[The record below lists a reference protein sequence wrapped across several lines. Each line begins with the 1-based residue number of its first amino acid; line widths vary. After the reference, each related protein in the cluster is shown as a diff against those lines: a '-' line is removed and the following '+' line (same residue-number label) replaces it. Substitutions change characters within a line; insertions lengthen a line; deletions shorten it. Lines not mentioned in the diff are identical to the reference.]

1 MNNISNDFKY
11 EKTKKEFY
19 KIHNTKKF
27 TNKFSFSQGLLLTFP
42 YFALTILLVIVPLIV
57 IIVNAFM
64 PSTGNIEDN
73 FGIMTGTIWTK
84 IGKSIY
90 VSIISTI
97 FILLISFPF
106 AYMLSLSK
114 SKTWKTIIMVVI
126 TAPVW
131 VNMLVK
137 LIGIKTIFDVINGS
151 MNSTYGDIYTIL
163 GLTYL
168 YTPFMI
174 IPLYNSLDTIPKNLI
189 NASKDLGRNNFQTFF
204 LVVLPWC
211 KSALISGIVLVL
223 LPCFTSVAV
232 PSFLNNNNDSGLI
245 GDVIINQGE
254 NGLSSPIALSRT
266 SVLVLVVSAFTL
278 IIYGSIVLTPKIY
291 SLIKHKINNRGKN

>member
-1 MNNISNDFKY
+1 MNNEVKVY
-11 EKTKKEFY
+11 KTEKTKKEFY
-19 KIHNTKKF
+19 KISNTKKF
-27 TNKFSFSQGLLLTFP
+27 TNKFSFTNGLLLTLP

-57 IIVNAFM
+57 IIINAFY

-73 FGIMTGTIWTK
+73 FGIMTGTIWNK

-90 VSIISTI
+90 VSIVSTM

-106 AYMLSLSK
+106 AYLLSLSK
-114 SKTWKTIIMVVI
+114 NKVWKTLIMLVI

-137 LIGIKTIFDVINGS
+137 LIGMKTIFDVINGS

-189 NASKDLGRNNFQTFF
+189 NASKDLGRNNFQTFIF
-204 LVVLPWC
+204 VIIPWC
-211 KSALISGIVLVL
+211 KNALISGVVLVL

-232 PSFLNNNNDSGLI
+232 PSFLNNNNDGGLI

-254 NGLSSPIALSRT
+254 NGLSSSIALSRT

-278 IIYGSIVLTPKIY
+278 VIYGTIVLAPKIY
-291 SLIKHKINNRGKN
+291 TFIMKKINKADKK

>member
-1 MNNISNDFKY
+1 MSNVVPNSKI
-11 EKTKKEFY
+11 KKEIY
-19 KIHNTKKF
+19 KIRDTKRF
-27 TNKFSFSQGLLLTFP
+27 TNKFSFTNGLLLTLP
-42 YFALTILLVIVPLIV
+42 YIALTILLVIVPLIV
-57 IIVNAFM
+57 IVINVFI
-64 PSTGNIEDN
+64 PSTGNINDN
-73 FGIMTGTIWTK
+73 FGIMTGTIWNK

-90 VSIISTI
+90 VSIVSTI

-106 AYMLSLSK
+106 AYLLSLSK
-114 SKTWKTIIMVVI
+114 NKVMKTLIMIVI

-137 LIGIKTIFDVINGS
+137 LIGIKTIFDVINDAQ
-151 MNSTYGDIYTIL
+151 NSTYGDIYTIL

-189 NASKDLGRNNFQTFF
+189 YASKDLGRNNFQTFIF
-204 LVVLPWC
+204 VVIPWC
-211 KSALISGIVLVL
+211 KTALISGVVLVL

-232 PSFLNNNNDSGLI
+232 PSFLNNNNDGSLI

-266 SVLVLVVSAFTL
+266 SVLVLVVSTFTL
-278 IIYGSIVLTPKIY
+278 LIYGSIILSPKIY
-291 SLIKHKINNRGKN
+291 NFIKYKVKNRGNK